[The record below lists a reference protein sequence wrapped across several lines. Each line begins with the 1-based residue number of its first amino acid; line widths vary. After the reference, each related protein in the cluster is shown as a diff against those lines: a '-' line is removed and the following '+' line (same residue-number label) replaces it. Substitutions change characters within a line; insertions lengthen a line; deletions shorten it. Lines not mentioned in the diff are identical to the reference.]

1 MKNKN
6 IKNAQIKKI
15 INADYFKDFLDL
27 KENNLLLQDELKEAC
42 PQIINRLDNTTLSE
56 RISEYIFAYDMQ
68 NFLDLEQYKKAE
80 KNILEGL
87 SSLERFTNYI
97 PLDKEKESLLFFCKK
112 RLFHF

>member
-1 MKNKN
+1 M
-6 IKNAQIKKI
+6 KNAQIKKI

-27 KENNLLLQDELKEAC
+27 KENNLLLQDELKETC

-80 KNILEGL
+80 KTFLKDCLHLKGSQIT
-87 SSLERFTNYI
+87 SHWI
-97 PLDKEKESLLFFCKK
+97 KKKSLL
-112 RLFHF
+112 